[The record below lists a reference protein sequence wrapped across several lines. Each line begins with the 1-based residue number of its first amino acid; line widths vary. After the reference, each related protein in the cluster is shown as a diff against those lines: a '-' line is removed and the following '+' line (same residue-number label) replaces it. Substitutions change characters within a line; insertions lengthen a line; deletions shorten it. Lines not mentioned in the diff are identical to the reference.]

1 MPILG
6 ITASQ
11 VPGRLN
17 TNSYESIATALVPS
31 GGQSSVVF
39 SSIPNTYKH
48 LQLRYVARTTVAN
61 VNDGYINMQFNGDT
75 TLNYYLLHY
84 LQGEGSGTP
93 AAGAVGVNYVIYAGV
108 AAGNNSSANVFGGG
122 VVEIM
127 DYTNA
132 NKTKVTK
139 AISGMD
145 NNGSGKASVASG
157 MWLST
162 AAITQITIGGNGTL
176 MQNSRFALYG
186 IKG

>member
-11 VPGRLN
+11 VPGRLS

-48 LQLRYVARTTVAN
+48 LQLRYIARTTVAN

-75 TLNYYLLHY
+75 TLNYYFLHY

-93 AAGAVGVNYVIYAGV
+93 AAGAVGVNYVIYTGVASGNSSTSDVFGAGV
-108 AAGNNSSANVFGGG
+108 VDILDYAN
-122 VVEIM
+122 
-127 DYTNA
+127 TN
-132 NKTKVTK
+132 KRKVTK
-139 AISGMD
+139 ALSGMD
-145 NNGSGKASVASG
+145 NNGAGKASLASG
-157 MWLST
+157 IWLST